1 MENEEHISL
10 DPDVV
15 ENSFDSRIPLSSLYG
30 FSAFSEAA
38 EEEAAERDAAKKKNL
53 EQIGRKIF
61 FVTEN
66 RESEKLEQLHSRVF
80 QIMPEFQM
88 TEGAGMPEEEREFSG
103 ILLITAFMT
112 AAILLLL
119 FLREAEDMMLT
130 IVAEDKELD
139 IIVRKEQRI
148 QEVCDR
154 LFENGYISQIG
165 GGRRLQVYSVRR
177 NAYVAAGHT
186 FSQEEI
192 YNGDILRI
200 E

>member
-119 FLREAEDMMLT
+119 FLREAEKKGGRGYDAYDRGRGQRT
-130 IVAEDKELD
+130 GYHCEEGAEDP
-139 IIVRKEQRI
+139 
-148 QEVCDR
+148 
-154 LFENGYISQIG
+154 G
-165 GGRRLQVYSVRR
+165 GL
-177 NAYVAAGHT
+177 
-186 FSQEEI
+186 
-192 YNGDILRI
+192 
-200 E
+200 